1 MSTAAQI
8 QSELKRISGTSTTTL
23 TISPIV
29 GYRHIL
35 YDFFV
40 TSPPAGGYAD
50 IRVGTRVYMR
60 VPFGVANCDTVN
72 SPQVKRDGGG
82 FLYTLLSMMKALNLL
97 PNAADDESINITL
110 SSAATRVDAY
120 YLETAGGDTA
130 AHTVEGGSDYPTKP
144 FIDVFQGITTTTGS
158 GQKILSESMPTGM
171 NLLGTNGFISANT
184 KFNMYLLAADY
195 VGSGTNFTE
204 YSRLHVWDD
213 NEELFTPNNDEGL
226 LVDWTIPAVD
236 IPFSLKSGYY
246 WLLKEPYTW
255 QSNHLLNLLLDVP
268 AVTGTG
274 SQFNL
279 WLMGVI
285 QKVGTAGAGG
295 GAPAGG
301 A

>member
-40 TSPPAGGYAD
+40 TSPPSGGYAD

-60 VPFGVANCDTVN
+60 VPFAVANCDTVN
-72 SPQVKRDGGG
+72 SPQIKPGGGG

-97 PNAADDESINITL
+97 PNAGDDESINITL
-110 SSAATRVDAY
+110 SSAATRIDAY
-120 YLETAGGDTA
+120 YLETSGGDTA
-130 AHTVEGGSDYPTKP
+130 SHTVEGGSDYPTKP

-184 KFNMYLLAADY
+184 IFNMYLLAADY
-195 VGSGTNFTE
+195 VSSGSNFTE

-236 IPFSLKSGYY
+236 IPFSLKNGYY
-246 WLLKEPYTW
+246 WLLKQPYTW
-255 QSNHLLNLLLDVP
+255 QSNHLMNLLLDVP
-268 AVTGTG
+268 AVTGSG

-285 QKVGTAGAGG
+285 QKTSSAPAAGA
-295 GAPAGG
+295 APAGG